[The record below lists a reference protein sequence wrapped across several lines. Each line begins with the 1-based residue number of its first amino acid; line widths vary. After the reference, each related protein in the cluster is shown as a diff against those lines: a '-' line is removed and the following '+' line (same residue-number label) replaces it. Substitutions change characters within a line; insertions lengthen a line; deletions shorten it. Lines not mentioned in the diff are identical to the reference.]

1 MNEHGARHF
10 RTALLVRH
18 VVIVLALLAL
28 LLVLLSPRGGIGGE
42 IIISSDQ
49 DASTVP
55 SDEPDGAPIP
65 PCTAPAA
72 LDNPAAPQRPPT
84 GGEDQ
89 VDPLVTQR
97 AELIR
102 LYEPQRQEEEEILRS
117 RVQILDRES
126 AVSWSAGFLSAKPL
140 NCPVRDQGAWIEAI
154 LWAIER
160 NNLPICK
167 ELLGLVTSIVSIES
181 GFHVDP
187 PCLDRSRGESM
198 VSMLDRAE
206 RQFLDQ
212 MGSIMLVPPVPQLYA
227 TYRERYRPKLLTCM
241 TEGQVEI
248 VARQISEDLKK
259 DASMLPDM
267 VKKVLDSEL
276 DRLKHVVRT
285 KGSMQLNFARAS
297 RVMRDRGEQLS
308 DEQLTKYMYS
318 MRGGV
323 DVGVASLKPMFVQYG
338 AHLAQ
343 PDNLSWLFLVGMDY
357 HYGPFS
363 SRNMM
368 EQIRIRDLSHRQIAL
383 DGDLLRY
390 DAMARPVGVDSET
403 LRTAASI
410 FPHVPKSEIFKAF
423 LLEKEPHYVYTEIYQ
438 AIAKAHRERFG
449 ETPFAVVGDLWVD
462 RNAQIKHGLTW
473 RTKSYLKKLDRYLNS
488 IPWDQ

>member
-1 MNEHGARHF
+1 MNDGGSLYF
-10 RTALLVRH
+10 GIILLVRR
-18 VVIVLALLAL
+18 VAAALALVAL
-28 LLVLLSPRGGIGGE
+28 FLVLLSPRGATGGQ

-55 SDEPDGAPIP
+55 SDEPEGGPTPRSTGPTTLDR
-65 PCTAPAA
+65 PAG
-72 LDNPAAPQRPPT
+72 PESPPT
-84 GGEDQ
+84 GAEDQ

-97 AELIR
+97 EELIR
-102 LYEPQRQEEEEILRS
+102 MYEPQRQEEEEILRS
-117 RVQILDRES
+117 RVQVLDRGNAEL
-126 AVSWSAGFLSAKPL
+126 WMAGFLSAKPL

-167 ELLGLVTSIVSIES
+167 ELLGLVASIISIES

-187 PCLDRSRGESM
+187 PCLDGSRGESM
-198 VSMLDRAE
+198 GSMLDRAE

-212 MGSIMLVPPVPQLYA
+212 MGPIMSVPPVPQLYA
-227 TYRERYRPKLLTCM
+227 TYRERYRPKLLTCI

-248 VARQISEDLKK
+248 VARQISEDVKK

-267 VKKVLDSEL
+267 VKNVVDSEL

-285 KGSMQLNFARAS
+285 KGSMQLNFARAR
-297 RVMRDRGEQLS
+297 RVMRDRCEQVS
-308 DEQLTKYMYS
+308 DDQLTKYMYS

-368 EQIRIRDLSHRQIAL
+368 EQIRIRDLSNRQIAL

-390 DAMARPVGVDSET
+390 DTMARPVSRDSET

-410 FPHVPKSEIFKAF
+410 FPQVPKPEIFKAF

-438 AIAKAHRERFG
+438 AIAKAHQERFG
-449 ETPFAVVGDLWVD
+449 ETPFAVVGDLWVG
-462 RNAQIKHGLTW
+462 RNAQIKHGFTW

-488 IPWDQ
+488 IPWDR

>member
-1 MNEHGARHF
+1 MKQGGACHF
-10 RTALLVRH
+10 GIGLLVWH
-18 VVIVLALLAL
+18 VVIVLASVAL
-28 LLVLLSPRGGIGGE
+28 LLGLFSPRGGIGRE
-42 IIISSDQ
+42 IVISPDQ

-55 SDEPDGAPIP
+55 SDEPDGVPTP
-65 PCTAPAA
+65 PTTAPGT
-72 LDNPAAPQRPPT
+72 LDYPAGPQRPPT
-84 GGEDQ
+84 GEEEQ
-89 VDPLVTQR
+89 VDSLVTQR

-102 LYEPQRQEEEEILRS
+102 VYEPQRQEEEEILRS
-117 RVQILDRES
+117 KVQILDRES
-126 AVSWSAGFLSAKPL
+126 AVSWMAGFLSAKPL
-140 NCPVRDQGAWIEAI
+140 NCPVRDQAAWIEAI

-160 NNLPICK
+160 NDLPICK
-167 ELLGLVTSIVSIES
+167 ELLGLVASIISIES

-198 VSMLDRAE
+198 ASMLDRAE

-212 MGSIMLVPPVPQLYA
+212 MGSIMSVPPVPQLYA

-241 TEGQVEI
+241 TEGQVEV
-248 VARQISEDLKK
+248 VASQISDDLKK

-267 VKKVLDSEL
+267 VKNIIDTQL

-308 DEQLTKYMYS
+308 DDQLTKYMYS

-368 EQIRIRDLSHRQIAL
+368 EQIRIRDLSNRQIAL

-390 DAMARPVGVDSET
+390 DAMARPVSKDSET

-410 FPHVPKSEIFKAF
+410 FPQVPKPEIFKAF

-462 RNAQIKHGLTW
+462 KNAQIKHGFTW